1 MEYMDINC
9 DVGEGVGNE
18 ADLFPLISS
27 CNIAC
32 GGHAGDEQSMRD
44 IARLAKVHQVK
55 VGAHPGYPDK
65 ENFGRKQMELTE
77 KELTE
82 SLQQQMNSFTRI
94 LSEENIPLHHIKAH
108 GALYNTMAIDREL
121 SEIYLRA
128 LRPFFKNG
136 VKLYAPYGSV
146 LAEIGGSHGVTVAY
160 EVFADRNYTAQGQL
174 VSRQKANAL
183 IQDPRNALDHM
194 VRMAKNGRVMTIAGT
209 ELAIRADTFCIHGDT
224 PTALEIL
231 VYLSNTLPTHGLSIE
246 K

>member
-1 MEYMDINC
+1 MEYVDINC

-18 ADLFPLISS
+18 ADLFPLVGS

-44 IARLAKVHQVK
+44 IARLATAPQVK

-82 SLQQQMNSFTRI
+82 SLQQQLNTFTRI

-121 SEIYLRA
+121 SEVYLQA
-128 LRPFFKNG
+128 LLPFFKNG
-136 VKLYAPYGSV
+136 AKLYAPYGSV
-146 LAEIGGSHGVTVAY
+146 LAEVAGSLGVTGAF

-174 VSRQKANAL
+174 VSRQKTNAL
-183 IQDPRNALDHM
+183 IQDPKNALDHV
-194 VRMAKNGRVMTIAGT
+194 VRMAKKGRLLTIAGT

-224 PTALEIL
+224 PAALEIL

>member
-1 MEYMDINC
+1 MEYVDINC

-18 ADLFPLISS
+18 ADLFPLVGS

-44 IARLAKVHQVK
+44 IARLATAHQVK

-82 SLQQQMNSFTRI
+82 SLQQQLNTFTRI

-121 SEIYLRA
+121 SEVNLQA
-128 LRPFFKNG
+128 LLPLFKNG
-136 VKLYAPYGSV
+136 AKLYAPYGSV
-146 LAEIGGSHGVTVAY
+146 LAEVAGSQGVTVAY

-174 VSRQKANAL
+174 VSRQKTNAL
-183 IQDPRNALDHM
+183 IQDPKNALDHV
-194 VRMAKNGRVMTIAGT
+194 VRMAKKGRLLTIAGT

-224 PTALEIL
+224 PAALEIL